1 MFDFDKEEQE
11 TAETFAPCLVEGE
24 WERITDTHA
33 AQAENAVEAET
44 QAAAHESPEA
54 VKERIYRKIYARRR
68 DRTAV
73 TAAHYGLLAVGSA
86 AVAWIAR
93 DFTGLAVTLGI
104 VALVLALTAAYGAGK
119 YHEM

>member
-11 TAETFAPCLVEGE
+11 TAETFAPCWAEGE
-24 WERITDTHA
+24 WERITDAHA
-33 AQAENAVEAET
+33 AQAQDAADAET
-44 QAAAHESPEA
+44 QAAAHERPEA

-73 TAAHYGLLAVGSA
+73 TAAHYGLLAIGSA

-93 DFTGLAVTLGI
+93 DLTGLAVTLGI
-104 VALVLALTAAYGAGK
+104 VALVLALTAAYGAGM